1 MESPNNDPQNLDQEE
16 MHFLHLIKKE
26 LSLETSQDAVR
37 LVASVLQSLR
47 QTLSLEENTAILNRL
62 PDFLRL
68 AYAANWEQNE
78 DRVRVQHLDE
88 LVSLVMDR
96 DEKSKKGLFRTEVQ
110 ALTVVILTLK
120 KLSKIIDLENFEGL
134 SPSLKQE
141 LRDVP
146 TEAAA

>member
-96 DEKSKKGLFRTEVQ
+96 DEKSKKGLFRT
-110 ALTVVILTLK
+110 
-120 KLSKIIDLENFEGL
+120 
-134 SPSLKQE
+134 
-141 LRDVP
+141 
-146 TEAAA
+146 